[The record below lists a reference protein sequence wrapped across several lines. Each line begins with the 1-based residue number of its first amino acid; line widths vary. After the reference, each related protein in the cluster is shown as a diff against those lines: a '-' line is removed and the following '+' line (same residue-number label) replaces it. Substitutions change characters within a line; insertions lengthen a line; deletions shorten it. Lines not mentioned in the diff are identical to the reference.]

1 MQNLLWNRGLE
12 IKLRTQYGQ
21 IPSALGRN
29 IHGMYYPTSRVLTV
43 LEWLQARDGLSC
55 AELSRRLEVSPRSV
69 RRYVEQL
76 QSLGIPV
83 QGTPGRGGGYRL
95 RPGFKLPPLT
105 FSDDEALALALG
117 LRAAKQL
124 GLSTAAPATESALAK
139 LERVF
144 PAHLT
149 ESLRALEATLSFTAT
164 AQPAPPATETVLA
177 LGRAA
182 QQRQRVQLEY
192 EAHRAE
198 RSSRAVDVYGLA
210 VHEGRWYAIGH
221 CHLRAG
227 LRLFRVDR
235 IHSLQT
241 LATTFERPQQWN
253 TPRVVLEQL
262 AVWAAR
268 WMVVAQ
274 LRMTLNEA
282 RERVPQQWVTLKET
296 SDGVTLRFGVGS
308 LEWAARALISLECR
322 FTILEPPA
330 LRAIV
335 RRVALEV
342 LDAHG
347 EDALG

>member
-1 MQNLLWNRGLE
+1 
-12 IKLRTQYGQ
+12 
-21 IPSALGRN
+21 
-29 IHGMYYPTSRVLTV
+29 MYYPTSRVLTV

-83 QGTPGRGGGYRL
+83 EGTPGRGGGYRL

-105 FSDDEALALALG
+105 FNDDEALALALG

-124 GLSTAAPATESALAK
+124 GLSTAAPATQSALAK

-144 PAHLT
+144 PEHLSA
-149 ESLRALEATLSFTAT
+149 SLRALEETLTFTA
-164 AQPAPPATETVLA
+164 QGKPAPPATDTVLA

-182 QQRQRVQLEY
+182 LGRQRVHLEY
-192 EAHRAE
+192 ANECE
-198 RSSRAVDVYGLA
+198 VPSSRAVDVYGIA

-235 IHSLQT
+235 IQSLQILDT
-241 LATTFERPQQWN
+241 RFERPPEWD
-253 TPRVVLEQL
+253 TPRKVLEHL
-262 AVWAAR
+262 ALWGAR
-268 WMVVAQ
+268 WGVVAR
-274 LRMTLNEA
+274 LTLSLEEA
-282 RERVPQQWVTLKET
+282 RLRVPQNWVILEADGDGTL
-296 SDGVTLRFGVGS
+296 LRFGVGS

-322 FTILEPPA
+322 FTVLEPPA

-342 LDAHG
+342 LEMNG
-347 EDALG
+347 EDVSN